1 MIIGLRGVDIWPSL
15 INGRGQISPISMGK
29 ERDPFHL
36 KEANLRARTRLLN
49 RKEGALSGILAP

>member
-1 MIIGLRGVDIWPSL
+1 MTSL
-15 INGRGQISPISMGK
+15 INDQTQLAPISMGK

-49 RKEGALSGILAP
+49 RKVGALSGILAQ